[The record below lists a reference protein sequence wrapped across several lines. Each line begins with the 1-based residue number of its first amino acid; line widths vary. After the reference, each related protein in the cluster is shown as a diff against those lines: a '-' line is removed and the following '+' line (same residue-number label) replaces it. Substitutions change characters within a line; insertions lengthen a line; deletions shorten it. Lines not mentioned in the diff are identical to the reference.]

1 MELWERSDALKRI
14 DDLLRESA
22 NGGRIGLVAGEAG
35 IGKSSLINEFARQCG
50 PRARVLWGACD
61 RLVTPRALGPLHD
74 IGRQL
79 GGQLAD
85 LLRAAAPQEQ
95 IFSAFLDALSGP
107 PSRPRPVLV
116 VEDAHWGDEA
126 TLDWLSFLGRR
137 IDRLSAL
144 LIITYRD
151 DEVGPSHPLRG
162 VLASLPRARVR
173 RVPLEPLSRDCVS
186 EQARRAGR
194 LPESVL
200 QVAGGNPLLVTE
212 LLKAENGRVP
222 DAVQDL
228 ILDRIRG
235 LPGPAQELA
244 HLLAVVPTR
253 ADPPLISG
261 VIEQVETCIAA
272 GVLVPHGDGVSYRH
286 ELFRSAVEDSLSPLR
301 RAELHRRVLAVLAT
315 VPNADPGRLVH
326 HALLAGDHQA
336 VLRYGQIAGA
346 AAARQGAHR
355 EAARHYQAAAAY
367 ATSLPDAQRADLLER
382 YAAEAHATG
391 ANEEALA
398 ARQDALALREQLGQA
413 EAIAE
418 NLRWI
423 SQLAWWTGRVTQMR
437 EAADR
442 ALEVLAGL
450 PPNQALA
457 MAHVAQAQLQ
467 FRRGS
472 LTESA
477 AWAERARQLAEQLGE
492 DEIALHARITGDT
505 ARLALGDLQ
514 AWTSMEATHQS
525 AADAGLVDPAARAL
539 GSLATVVADELAQY
553 AEAEELINRSL
564 AYSSAHDLDGLYAPI
579 LGARARL
586 RLELGDWPGALADA
600 ESVLAR
606 EGATG
611 LNAVLPLVVRGR
623 ILAARGDPE
632 ALAVLDQAERA
643 AEGVGDLSMVIPVAD
658 ARSEYFWWHGD
669 RDRAQVQAR
678 RALALIERGDGPPY
692 LVGRLAWRLWR
703 AGGDERPTRI
713 AEPFALMIRGDWAE
727 AAAIWAERGAVL
739 LRIEA
744 LAGGDE
750 AAGREALRLLD
761 GLEATQAAS
770 HLRAQLR
777 ARGFSHLPRG
787 PRRATTANVAGLT
800 PREVDVLTLVEQGMS
815 NAEIA
820 ARLTLSPKTVGHHV
834 SALLDKLGVANRGQ
848 AAAVA
853 HRLNLG
859 RPAR

>member
-1 MELWERSDALKRI
+1 
-14 DDLLRESA
+14 
-22 NGGRIGLVAGEAG
+22 
-35 IGKSSLINEFARQCG
+35 
-50 PRARVLWGACD
+50 
-61 RLVTPRALGPLHD
+61 
-74 IGRQL
+74 
-79 GGQLAD
+79 
-85 LLRAAAPQEQ
+85 
-95 IFSAFLDALSGP
+95 
-107 PSRPRPVLV
+107 
-116 VEDAHWGDEA
+116 
-126 TLDWLSFLGRR
+126 
-137 IDRLSAL
+137 
-144 LIITYRD
+144 
-151 DEVGPSHPLRG
+151 
-162 VLASLPRARVR
+162 
-173 RVPLEPLSRDCVS
+173 
-186 EQARRAGR
+186 
-194 LPESVL
+194 
-200 QVAGGNPLLVTE
+200 
-212 LLKAENGRVP
+212 
-222 DAVQDL
+222 
-228 ILDRIRG
+228 
-235 LPGPAQELA
+235 
-244 HLLAVVPTR
+244 
-253 ADPPLISG
+253 
-261 VIEQVETCIAA
+261 
-272 GVLVPHGDGVSYRH
+272 
-286 ELFRSAVEDSLSPLR
+286 
-301 RAELHRRVLAVLAT
+301 
-315 VPNADPGRLVH
+315 
-326 HALLAGDHQA
+326 
-336 VLRYGQIAGA
+336 
-346 AAARQGAHR
+346 
-355 EAARHYQAAAAY
+355 
-367 ATSLPDAQRADLLER
+367 
-382 YAAEAHATG
+382 
-391 ANEEALA
+391 
-398 ARQDALALREQLGQA
+398 
-413 EAIAE
+413 
-418 NLRWI
+418 
-423 SQLAWWTGRVTQMR
+423 
-437 EAADR
+437 
-442 ALEVLAGL
+442 
-450 PPNQALA
+450 
-457 MAHVAQAQLQ
+457 
-467 FRRGS
+467 
-472 LTESA
+472 
-477 AWAERARQLAEQLGE
+477 LGE

-564 AYSSAHDLDGLYAPI
+564 AYSSAHDLDGLHAPI

-669 RDRAQVQAR
+669 RDRAQGEAR